1 MRLIIV
7 SGLSGS
13 GKSIALNM
21 LEDLGWFCTDNIPAG
36 LLNAFIS
43 HAVQRPGGVYEK
55 CAVGLDARNDPEEIA
70 RVPQMMAALRRSGI
84 LCELIYLHADQA
96 SLIRRYGE
104 TRRRHPLVRDGIDLK
119 SAIEAELALLEPLS
133 YSADLV
139 IDTTRSSVHQ
149 LREQIRTR
157 VEPRSANRLSIL
169 FESFGYKHG
178 IPGGADFVFDART
191 LPNPY
196 WVPALAPQTG
206 LDADVARFLEAE
218 ESVAALLQ
226 DIQLFIERRIPL
238 YASHNR
244 AYLTVA
250 VGCTGGQHRSV
261 YLVERLAEYFSIRH
275 PDVVARHS
283 SLERNA

>member
-43 HAVQRPGGVYEK
+43 HAVQRPGKLYEK
-55 CAVGLDARNDPEEIA
+55 VAVGLDARNDPLEIA
-70 RVPQMMAALRRSGI
+70 EVPSMLRGLRRSGI
-84 LCELIYLHADQA
+84 HSELIYLAA
-96 SLIRRYGE
+96 NEETLLRRFGE
-104 TRRRHPLVRDGIDLK
+104 TRRRHPLAREGSDLRA
-119 SAIEAELALLEPLS
+119 AIEEELRLLDPLTDG
-133 YSADLV
+133 ADLV
-139 IDTTRSSVHQ
+139 IDTSQTSVHQ

-157 VEPRSANRLSIL
+157 VEPRTPNRLSIM

-196 WVPALAPQTG
+196 WVPTLQSLNG
-206 LDADVARFLEAE
+206 LDTPVAEFLEHE
-218 ESVAALLQ
+218 PDVVSMLT
-226 DIQLFIERRIPL
+226 DITSFIDRRIPL
-238 YASHNR
+238 YQANNR

-261 YLVERLAEYFSIRH
+261 FLVERLVAHFNRLYPGVVGRH
-275 PDVVARHS
+275 A
-283 SLERNA
+283 SLERKD